1 MKFKMVALDVDGTLM
16 NDDHEIMPL
25 TKQII
30 RDLADLGLMIVL
42 CTGRGPQNT
51 LPVLEQLGIS
61 GYMLNHNGGVIARSE
76 PLQWIRQETFEL
88 SLIAPILDYC
98 RSAGVHFDLC
108 TAFTLYCETLTP
120 YEKEMYDAFLLTPVM
135 VDDVLRVQEPP
146 VKLTLFGPE
155 AVMDAAEQFC
165 RTIAH
170 PLRMIR
176 SDRRFIDFMLPGVSK
191 GSALAALCATYGI
204 VADEVIA
211 IGNYFNDEE
220 MIAFAGVG
228 VAMAN
233 SPDGLKATADDVTRS
248 NNEEGVY
255 HALRKYVLTK

>member
-1 MKFKMVALDVDGTLM
+1 
-16 NDDHEIMPL
+16 
-25 TKQII
+25 
-30 RDLADLGLMIVL
+30 
-42 CTGRGPQNT
+42 
-51 LPVLEQLGIS
+51 
-61 GYMLNHNGGVIARSE
+61 MLNHNGGVIARTE
-76 PLQWIRQETFEL
+76 PLQMIRQENFEL

-108 TAFTLYCETLTP
+108 TAFSLYCETLSP

-135 VDDVLRVQEPP
+135 VANVLSVQEPP

-155 AVMDAAEQFC
+155 PVMDAAERFC
-165 RTIAH
+165 QTISH

-176 SDRRFIDFMLPGVSK
+176 SDRRFIDFMLPGVNK
-191 GSALAALCATYGI
+191 GSALAALCARYGI
-204 VADEVIA
+204 AASEVLA
-211 IGNYFNDEE
+211 IGNYFNDQE

-233 SPDGLKATADDVTRS
+233 SPDALKVAADDVTHS

-255 HALRKYVLTK
+255 YAIQKYMFQ